1 MENSIEI
8 EFSTI
13 IYIYRMVKKIKVVD
27 VSPVHASEEAPQVE
41 EAQPVEEVKEEN
53 VIEETQPIV
62 EEVTD
67 KATHEPKGPEK
78 SKPLEYI
85 KCENCNKEV
94 LMKTYKYSHK
104 KICKANPPPPP
115 PTPEQLTKSE
125 FLNSKSR
132 FEPEIKKARAKR
144 IAKPKEQKEE
154 EAPIPKPEFNGIVSF
169 NELKPAP
176 IDPYVAMRQ
185 ERLMVRQQRVK
196 SLISQAI

>member
-1 MENSIEI
+1 M
-8 EFSTI
+8 
-13 IYIYRMVKKIKVVD
+13 
-27 VSPVHASEEAPQVE
+27 
-41 EAQPVEEVKEEN
+41 
-53 VIEETQPIV
+53 IEETQPLV

-67 KATHEPKGPEK
+67 KATQEPKGPEK

-115 PTPEQLTKSE
+115 PIP
-125 FLNSKSR
+125 
-132 FEPEIKKARAKR
+132 EPEPKKARAKR
-144 IAKPKEQKEE
+144 VARPKEQKEE